1 MFDGF
6 SIPLDRV
13 LIALRH
19 AATVSV
25 TNAQIILR
33 VRMPLLGDFTIPFD
47 RRLVA
52 LRNALPVFI
61 AGAEIVLRFGAA
73 VLGKLAPSCD
83 CLDVST
89 RIEIFARFVKTVGH
103 PCFPP

>member
-25 TNAQIILR
+25 AN
-33 VRMPLLGDFTIPFD
+33 
-47 RRLVA
+47 
-52 LRNALPVFI
+52 
-61 AGAEIVLRFGAA
+61 AEIVLRFGAA

-89 RIEIFARFVKTVGH
+89 RIEIFARFVKTVWH
-103 PCFPP
+103 ACLPP